1 MPWRRADYPAD
12 WCDVVRPAI
21 HARAQNRCEGS
32 PAYPGC
38 RVLNHTVHP
47 DTGSKVILTT
57 AHLCRCEP
65 KCGEL
70 SHLRLLCQRC
80 HLTLDVDLHR
90 QHVVERLRWK
100 SEAAGQ
106 LRLWDP

>member
-1 MPWRRADYPAD
+1 MPWRRSEYPAEWD
-12 WCDVVRPAI
+12 TVIRPVLL
-21 HARAQNRCEGS
+21 ARAENRCEGS

-38 RVLNHTVHP
+38 RVVNHQSHP
-47 DTGSKVILTT
+47 ETGSMVVLTM

-70 SHLRLLCQRC
+70 THLRLLCQRC
-80 HLTLDVDLHR
+80 HLTLDVELHQ
-90 QHVVERLRWK
+90 QHAAETRGTR

-106 LRLWDP
+106 LRLWE

>member
-1 MPWRRADYPAD
+1 MPWNIKDYPVD
-12 WCDVVRPAI
+12 WCDVIRPAI
-21 HARAQNRCEGS
+21 IARAQNRCEGS

-38 RVLNHTVHP
+38 RVLNYSRHP

-57 AHLCRCEP
+57 AHLCRCSP
-65 KCGEL
+65 LCGEL
-70 SHLRLLCQRC
+70 SHLRALCQRC
-80 HLTLDVDLHR
+80 HLQLDAELHAHHAAATWR
-90 QHVVERLRWK
+90 RT